1 MKEITE
7 SARASIRQLQ
17 QKIFRKKMCLWAV
30 IIALFILNLALLT
43 ALIRNHGAC
52 RRINV
57 YACLP
62 SKRFIIS
69 RFPPLLFRPFLPQ
82 LRVND

>member
-17 QKIFRKKMCLWAV
+17 QKIFRKKLCLWAV

-52 RRINV
+52 RRFNV
-57 YACLP
+57 YAWLS
-62 SKRFIIS
+62 SKRLTTT
-69 RFPPLLFRPFLPQ
+69 RFPPLMFQAVSSPDPRK
-82 LRVND
+82 